1 MQWTKEKLRQC
12 MPSVGKAV
20 DEFRSIFGPGVRVL
34 WAKEGEFEVGKIP
47 ASKSAVIM
55 FEPDSDNRKMASK
68 SASEL
73 SRNKFSI

>member
-1 MQWTKEKLRQC
+1 

-34 WAKEGEFEVGKIP
+34 WAKEGEYEAGKIP
-47 ASKSAVIM
+47 TSKSVVIVYDADPANRKMESKSA
-55 FEPDSDNRKMASK
+55 PA
-68 SASEL
+68 L